1 MIPRR
6 SEDPGHEP
14 LRVPEPRVAPEPK
27 TAEERTVED
36 EQERVERRDG
46 AIAILI
52 LLGLAASHGIGY
64 ISKDGEW
71 AALALMVVGIG
82 LSFARQ
88 GFSGLA
94 SLVRGIFLLWLAI
107 SVATVVL
114 ISLDS
119 FSGENVLLLSIVW
132 GILLALWLGD
142 RGLARFLSKREE
154 RERRRAL
161 LRGG

>member
-27 TAEERTVED
+27 TADERTVED
-36 EQERVERRDG
+36 EQERVDRRDG

-52 LLGLAASHGIGY
+52 FLGLAASHGLGY
-64 ISKDGEW
+64 ISKYGEW
-71 AALALMVVGIG
+71 AALALIVVGVG
-82 LSFARQ
+82 LSIVRR

-94 SLVRGIFLLWLAI
+94 SPVRGIFLLWLAI
-107 SVATVVL
+107 SVAAVVL
-114 ISLDS
+114 VSLDR
-119 FSGENVLLLSIVW
+119 FSGENVLLLAIVW
-132 GILLALWLGD
+132 GILLVLWLGE

-154 RERRRAL
+154 RERRAAVRPQ
-161 LRGG
+161 